1 MERPVIGR
9 PVRWLLDVSGVQLL
23 LDYVRAR
30 PAAPDLRERDE
41 ALSVAS
47 LPWNGAP

>member
-1 MERPVIGR
+1 VIGR

-30 PAAPDLRERDE
+30 PAVPDRAPRERDE